1 MKCEFEECGATF
13 SDSSALARHRKSH
26 TGLRPHACSVPGCG
40 KAFTRRTTLNQH
52 MLGTHNGWGG
62 DTGAKKRR
70 LDDAEPLN
78 YDEIDEDMIDSEIQ
92 KSVKVLTALLS
103 RAKEKEDNGH
113 ASTSAGPSSGRGEA
127 LESRVAAISANI
139 AAAIVQAQKRIA
151 EEADEEAD
159 EDDMDSDDNAEM
171 DVLGPLV
178 SGIRDELL
186 RPARREAEGSNAS
199 AGGSALM
206 NAIASVTRNG
216 GGRRNGHDEDE
227 VDFAVPLRERRASG
241 GESQRGT
248 GRKRKR

>member
-1 MKCEFEECGATF
+1 MKCEFEECNATF

-52 MLGTHNGWGG
+52 MLSTHTGWTDNG
-62 DTGAKKRR
+62 ANKRS
-70 LDDAEPLN
+70 LDDTETLN
-78 YDEIDEDMIDSEIQ
+78 LDEYDEEQMDREIQ
-92 KSVKVLTALLS
+92 KSVKTLSTLLA
-103 RAKEKEDNGH
+103 RAKEKEDNGQ
-113 ASTSAGPSSGRGEA
+113 ASSSAGPSSGRGEP

-139 AAAIVQAQKRIA
+139 AAAIAQAQKRIA

-159 EDDMDSDDNAEM
+159 EDEMDSDDNAEM

-186 RPARREAEGSNAS
+186 RPARREAEGSNGN

-206 NAIASVTRNG
+206 NAIASVTRNSG
-216 GGRRNGHDEDE
+216 VEQNGQEAEEE

-241 GESQRGT
+241 GEGQRGK
-248 GRKRKR
+248 KRKR